1 MKLTGMKPIMLIKTM
16 SPPHNQS
23 GSSSTRSLFEESSRG
38 DINNLYDKMIKETNK
53 VLSKIKNNHRRIMS
67 NDYNNNSRNKCVV
80 SQFSITNDFMNAF
93 KAKKID
99 NKTMEHLLKEINH
112 ESTEKKKKYSTLFNN
127 LQKETKNINL
137 KKNHQYT
144 SLRLS
149 KSKSKLNTLKS
160 QKIISPSS
168 SSNKM
173 ISLQSTKNNSM
184 KNSES
189 KMIINKSTKS
199 LFQSQNLALVNKN
212 YSTSVQESLHLET
225 TDEKAKN
232 ENIALSNTS
241 YKFNLISDIEKQQNN
256 LNHKNV
262 LNSQNYSNSQNEVD
276 LKGTKKLIRTNNNT
290 TTQTINKNTF
300 MNNYCTY
307 EKTESNL
314 IKHNCGCN
322 IINNFFC
329 YKF

>member
-1 MKLTGMKPIMLIKTM
+1 MNQFFRKQQKKENYIKDQIGQ
-16 SPPHNQS
+16 H
-23 GSSSTRSLFEESSRG
+23 
-38 DINNLYDKMIKETNK
+38 IIKKTLEVFQET
-53 VLSKIKNNHRRIMS
+53 L
-67 NDYNNNSRNKCVV
+67 
-80 SQFSITNDFMNAF
+80 
-93 KAKKID
+93 
-99 NKTMEHLLKEINH
+99 
-112 ESTEKKKKYSTLFNN
+112 
-127 LQKETKNINL
+127 
-137 KKNHQYT
+137 
-144 SLRLS
+144 
-149 KSKSKLNTLKS
+149 
-160 QKIISPSS
+160 
-168 SSNKM
+168 
-173 ISLQSTKNNSM
+173 

-232 ENIALSNTS
+232 ENIALSNAS
-241 YKFNLISDIEKQQNN
+241 YKFNLLLDIEKQQNN

-262 LNSQNYSNSQNEVD
+262 LISQNYSSSQNEVD
-276 LKGTKKLIRTNNNT
+276 LKGTNKLIQTNNNT
-290 TTQTINKNTF
+290 TTQTINKKTF